1 MKPIH
6 EFDLFGMECGH
17 PRRLPKAPEGTP
29 LSGSGFALRAEKERE
44 LRRIRGERALAATLS
59 ERALVDGVRFPVGGE
74 AVKAGRTE
82 QAAPEPTAV
91 KEDVKDAREAREE
104 KKTAE
109 DKETDVATKKTS
121 EKTTEKPTEAAEK
134 TETAD
139 RTAAQPP
146 AAAAE
151 AKLDVKTVVKTG
163 AEADVKSA
171 AMTEPTPEASGKK
184 PAKRRSKKD
193 EKAEEEARVA
203 AAADAI
209 RAEVA
214 KDTEAAEAK
223 RLAELKEEKA
233 KAKTKASCRPRV
245 KTKISKIQPKT
256 ASETPTSKTDAQTA
270 AQGTT
275 TGKEA
280 SAKAVS
286 PAPVPVSA
294 PAPKSAKAAAE
305 KTSVKAAGK
314 TTQKAASKPAPK
326 KPAAKKKLS
335 LAAQFSSAVEDTR
348 SETAGETGAVM
359 PVPGGE
365 AEVPAAVSP
374 GGAEARAADHAAE
387 GVQAVD
393 GVEAKPSPS
402 TAGLKAGVKSEPK
415 PEPKHAKKRGRKP
428 KTGHGND
435 LPSVRKPD
443 EKPSAQP
450 QKKSATPAAAPA
462 SSGAAAEPETPAAA
476 GKNVPSASPAT
487 AVAPAVP
494 PSMPKGRYSAA
505 AAIGMADAL
514 GDAINQAEAK
524 EEPEDFEDGADPAE
538 VEAAHPDEIRFEA
551 LAEASAAAEAR
562 AGGEASP
569 AGGSATPA
577 ADVGSS
583 PSSSSASVP
592 YVESDDDGD
601 DDLEDVVDELD
612 DHDEPPEFPVFEP
625 LDGRRRRVRPKVS
638 DAPGFKKVEEAL
650 HPEGEAH
657 VPADVRRARMLAAA
671 GAVTAGFTTTEVAA
685 EIVRRQA
692 EARAADQAVETDI
705 GDEVAEAAEPADSA
719 AAAPEGIPA
728 LTEAD
733 MKDALARDITAASR
747 KLYPTASGAPTDPS
761 ALTPDAVLA
770 ARRLRMERELAAI
783 EETKRTL
790 LPRAVDHWYFHA
802 GDGAG
807 RSTTLTEAMTVLTNE
822 EAADVRRVV
831 EHHLAK
837 HVTWEQDDA
846 AGGEDLPDREDSM
859 PKNPGKSSTS
869 LNGLESLP
877 GTNPTTN
884 AASRAAT
891 ALTLSGLSRA
901 AGGLLG
907 RIRGFARLARFARP
921 RRTGRGARPSAAAQA
936 PAAPAPAAQHPVAVR
951 PDTGVAEASAP
962 SALPPAY
969 QAFETF
975 QKAQRTERA
984 FLAVIAMVACGA
996 LGITLHTL
1004 WRPEPKDV
1012 VVDRAMV
1019 ESAVAMMRIA
1029 QSRPGMPERPEL
1041 AALTRAGIDAAL
1053 ERLAREQNLRI
1064 FVKGAYGAMPE
1075 GPMPDVTE
1083 AVLASLGITPIERK
1097 VLADAVTHHWL
1108 MQPAEEA
1115 LVDNAREVLRPE
1127 LRNDP
1132 VAQEVERIRTEGLTP
1147 FEHAARDPRLLEPAR
1162 MRAEAR
1168 REEMKRKDEEAEER
1182 RQAGIRAA
1190 QAEGLTDEE
1199 LKPPFWERLL
1209 GFVKDRYA
1217 DMVRRGISRDEERNA
1232 QMEAQDA
1239 RAAEEA
1245 ARRARER
1252 TPFGEL
1258 PVRPLPEPT
1267 PAERIERF
1275 HEK

>member
-44 LRRIRGERALAATLS
+44 IRRIRGERALAATLS

-214 KDTEAAEAK
+214 KDAEAAEAK

-233 KAKTKASCRPRV
+233 KASCRPRV

-256 ASETPTSKTDAQTA
+256 QATTPTAKADEPTA
-270 AQGTT
+270 PLGTT
-275 TGKEA
+275 TGEDA
-280 SAKAVS
+280 SAEAAS

-305 KTSVKAAGK
+305 KTSVKAA
-314 TTQKAASKPAPK
+314 SKPAPK
-326 KPAAKKKLS
+326 KTAAKKKLS
-335 LAAQFSSAVEDTR
+335 LAAQFSSAVEDAR
-348 SETAGETGAVM
+348 AASGNVGLEV
-359 PVPGGE
+359 PVL
-365 AEVPAAVSP
+365 ADMTEVPAADRATESVEAI
-374 GGAEARAADHAAE
+374 GAALGAA
-387 GVQAVD
+387 QT
-393 GVEAKPSPS
+393 VEAKPTEPN
-402 TAGLKAGVKSEPK
+402 VEPK
-415 PEPKHAKKRGRKP
+415 PAKKRGRKP
-428 KTGHGND
+428 KAQIRDQDQDQDQDQTQ
-435 LPSVRKPD
+435 
-443 EKPSAQP
+443 AQP
-450 QKKSATPAAAPA
+450 DRKAKETPAQKPRMEASAP
-462 SSGAAAEPETPAAA
+462 SPSSSSSSSSSSSPVPSGAAAEPETPVAT
-476 GKNVPSASPAT
+476 GKS
-487 AVAPAVP
+487 APAVGPSVP

-505 AAIGMADAL
+505 AAHGMADAL
-514 GDAINQAEAK
+514 GDAIARAEAK

-538 VEAAHPDEIRFEA
+538 VEASHPDEIRFDA
-551 LAEASAAAEAR
+551 LAEASAAEDPAAD
-562 AGGEASP
+562 EASP
-569 AGGSATPA
+569 AGASAAPA
-577 ADVGSS
+577 AGVGSTPSSS
-583 PSSSSASVP
+583 PSSVP

-601 DDLEDVVDELD
+601 DDLEE
-612 DHDEPPEFPVFEP
+612 HDEPPEFPVFEP

-1041 AALTRAGIDAAL
+1041 AALNRAGIDAAL

-1132 VAQEVERIRTEGLTP
+1132 VAQEVERIRTEGLTA

>member
-44 LRRIRGERALAATLS
+44 IRQIRGERALAATLS

-214 KDTEAAEAK
+214 KDAEAAEAK

-256 ASETPTSKTDAQTA
+256 QAKTPTAKADEPTA
-270 AQGTT
+270 PLGTT
-275 TGKEA
+275 TGEDA
-280 SAKAVS
+280 SAEAAS

-305 KTSVKAAGK
+305 KTSVKAA
-314 TTQKAASKPAPK
+314 SKPAPK
-326 KPAAKKKLS
+326 KTAAKKKLS
-335 LAAQFSSAVEDTR
+335 LAAQFSSAVEDAR
-348 SETAGETGAVM
+348 AASGNVGLEV
-359 PVPGGE
+359 PVL
-365 AEVPAAVSP
+365 ADMTEVPAADRATESVEAI
-374 GGAEARAADHAAE
+374 GAALGAA
-387 GVQAVD
+387 QT
-393 GVEAKPSPS
+393 VEAKPAEPN
-402 TAGLKAGVKSEPK
+402 VEPK
-415 PEPKHAKKRGRKP
+415 PAKKRGRKP
-428 KTGHGND
+428 KAQIQGQDQTQTQSD
-435 LPSVRKPD
+435 RKAE
-443 EKPSAQP
+443 EKPAQKPRKEASAP
-450 QKKSATPAAAPA
+450 SPTSSSSSSSPAP
-462 SSGAAAEPETPAAA
+462 SGAAVEPETPVAT
-476 GKNVPSASPAT
+476 GKS
-487 AVAPAVP
+487 APAVGPSVP

-505 AAIGMADAL
+505 AAHGMADAL
-514 GDAINQAEAK
+514 GDAIARAEAK

-551 LAEASAAAEAR
+551 LAEASAAAQDR
-562 AGGEASP
+562 AADDASP
-569 AGGSATPA
+569 TGATAPEGSTP
-577 ADVGSS
+577 S
-583 PSSSSASVP
+583 PSSASVP
-592 YVESDDDGD
+592 YVESDDGE
-601 DDLEDVVDELD
+601 DDLEDVVDELEE
-612 DHDEPPEFPVFEP
+612 HDEPPEFPVFEP

-638 DAPGFKKVEEAL
+638 GAPGFKKVEEAL
-650 HPEGEAH
+650 HPEGDAH

-692 EARAADQAVETDI
+692 EARAAGEVVETDV
-705 GDEVAEAAEPADSA
+705 GDEGAEAAEPADSA

-761 ALTPDAVLA
+761 AVTPDEILA

-807 RSTTLTEAMTVLTNE
+807 RSTTLTEAMTVLTDE

-846 AGGEDLPDREDSM
+846 TGGEDLPDWEDSTS
-859 PKNPGKSSTS
+859 KNPGKSSTS
-869 LNGLESLP
+869 LNALESQAC
-877 GTNPTTN
+877 GNTD
-884 AASRAAT
+884 ARAAT
-891 ALTLSGLSRA
+891 ALTLSDLSRA

-951 PDTGVAEASAP
+951 PDTGVAEASAS

-1275 HEK
+1275 PEK

>member
-44 LRRIRGERALAATLS
+44 IRRIRGERALAATLS

-104 KKTAE
+104 KNTAE

-214 KDTEAAEAK
+214 KDAEAAEAK

-233 KAKTKASCRPRV
+233 KASCRPRV

-256 ASETPTSKTDAQTA
+256 QATTPTAKADEPTA
-270 AQGTT
+270 PLGTT
-275 TGKEA
+275 TGEDA
-280 SAKAVS
+280 SAEAAS

-305 KTSVKAAGK
+305 KTSVKAA
-314 TTQKAASKPAPK
+314 SKPAPK
-326 KPAAKKKLS
+326 KTAAKKKLS
-335 LAAQFSSAVEDTR
+335 LAAQFSSAVEDAR
-348 SETAGETGAVM
+348 AASGNVGLEV
-359 PVPGGE
+359 PVL
-365 AEVPAAVSP
+365 ADMTEVPAADRATESVEAI
-374 GGAEARAADHAAE
+374 GAALGAA
-387 GVQAVD
+387 QT
-393 GVEAKPSPS
+393 VEAKPTEPN
-402 TAGLKAGVKSEPK
+402 VEPK
-415 PEPKHAKKRGRKP
+415 PAKKRGRKP
-428 KTGHGND
+428 KAQIRDQDQDQVQDQTQ
-435 LPSVRKPD
+435 
-443 EKPSAQP
+443 AQP
-450 QKKSATPAAAPA
+450 DRKAKETPAQKPRMEASAP
-462 SSGAAAEPETPAAA
+462 SPSSSSSSSSSSSPVPSGAAAEPETPVAT
-476 GKNVPSASPAT
+476 GKS
-487 AVAPAVP
+487 APAVGPSVP

-505 AAIGMADAL
+505 AAHGMADAL
-514 GDAINQAEAK
+514 GDAIARAEAK

-538 VEAAHPDEIRFEA
+538 VEASHPDEIRFDA
-551 LAEASAAAEAR
+551 LAEASAAEDPAAD
-562 AGGEASP
+562 EASP
-569 AGGSATPA
+569 AGASAAPA
-577 ADVGSS
+577 AGVGSTPSSS
-583 PSSSSASVP
+583 PSSVP

-601 DDLEDVVDELD
+601 DDLEE
-612 DHDEPPEFPVFEP
+612 HDEPPEFPVFEP

-650 HPEGEAH
+650 HPEGDAH
-657 VPADVRRARMLAAA
+657 VPADVRVARMLAAA

-1275 HEK
+1275 PEK

>member
-6 EFDLFGMECGH
+6 EFDLFGMESGH
-17 PRRLPKAPEGTP
+17 PRRLPKAPERTP
-29 LSGSGFALRAEKERE
+29 LSGFALRAEKERE
-44 LRRIRGERALAATLS
+44 IRRIRGERALAVTLS
-59 ERALVDGVRFPVGGE
+59 ERAPVDGVRFPAGGE
-74 AVKAGRTE
+74 AVKAGSTE
-82 QAAPEPTAV
+82 QATPEPTAV
-91 KEDVKDAREAREE
+91 KEGVKDAREAREE

-171 AMTEPTPEASGKK
+171 AMTEPTPKAPGKK
-184 PAKRRSKKD
+184 PAKPKKRRSK
-193 EKAEEEARVA
+193 KAEEEARLA

-214 KDTEAAEAK
+214 KDAEAAEAK

-233 KAKTKASCRPRV
+233 KAKAAGRPRV

-256 ASETPTSKTDAQTA
+256 QATTPTAKADEPTA
-270 AQGTT
+270 PLGTT
-275 TGKEA
+275 TGKDA
-280 SAKAVS
+280 SAEAAS
-286 PAPVPVSA
+286 PAPAPVTG
-294 PAPKSAKAAAE
+294 PKSAKAAAE
-305 KTSVKAAGK
+305 KTPVKAAGK
-314 TTQKAASKPAPK
+314 TAQKSAP

-335 LAAQFSSAVEDTR
+335 LAAQFSSAVEDAR
-348 SETAGETGAVM
+348 AASGDVGLEV
-359 PVPGGE
+359 PVL
-365 AEVPAAVSP
+365 ADMTEVPAADRATESVEAI
-374 GGAEARAADHAAE
+374 GAAIGAA
-387 GVQAVD
+387 QT
-393 GVEAKPSPS
+393 VEAKPAEPN
-402 TAGLKAGVKSEPK
+402 VEPK
-415 PEPKHAKKRGRKP
+415 PAKKRGRKP
-428 KTGHGND
+428 KAQIRDQDQDQDQDQTQ
-435 LPSVRKPD
+435 
-443 EKPSAQP
+443 AQP
-450 QKKSATPAAAPA
+450 DRKAKETPAQKPRMEASAP
-462 SSGAAAEPETPAAA
+462 SPSSSSSSSSSSSPVPSGAAAESETPVAT
-476 GKNVPSASPAT
+476 GKS
-487 AVAPAVP
+487 APAVGPSVP

-505 AAIGMADAL
+505 AAHGMADAL
-514 GDAINQAEAK
+514 GDAIARAEAK

-538 VEAAHPDEIRFEA
+538 VEASHPDEIRFDA
-551 LAEASAAAEAR
+551 LAEASAAEDPAAD
-562 AGGEASP
+562 EASP
-569 AGGSATPA
+569 AGASAAPA
-577 ADVGSS
+577 AGVGSTPSSS
-583 PSSSSASVP
+583 PSSVP

-601 DDLEDVVDELD
+601 DDLEE
-612 DHDEPPEFPVFEP
+612 HDEPPEFPVFEP

-650 HPEGEAH
+650 HPEGDAH

-692 EARAADQAVETDI
+692 EARAAGEAAETDA
-705 GDEVAEAAEPADSA
+705 GDEGAEAAEPADSA

-733 MKDALARDITAASR
+733 MKDALARDITAASK
-747 KLYPTASGAPTDPS
+747 KLYPTASGAPTDPNT
-761 ALTPDAVLA
+761 LTSDAVLA

-807 RSTTLTEAMTVLTNE
+807 RSTTLTEAMTVLTDE

-846 AGGEDLPDREDSM
+846 TGGEDLPDREDSTS
-859 PKNPGKSSTS
+859 KNPGKSSTL
-869 LNGLESLP
+869 LNALESQAC
-877 GTNPTTN
+877 GNTD
-884 AASRAAT
+884 ARAAT

-1041 AALTRAGIDAAL
+1041 AALNRAGIDAAL

-1217 DMVRRGISRDEERNA
+1217 DMVRRGISRDEERNT

-1275 HEK
+1275 PEK

>member
-6 EFDLFGMECGH
+6 EFDLFGMESGH
-17 PRRLPKAPEGTP
+17 PRRLPKAPERTP
-29 LSGSGFALRAEKERE
+29 LSGSGSGFALRAEKERE
-44 LRRIRGERALAATLS
+44 IRRIRGERALAATLS
-59 ERALVDGVRFPVGGE
+59 ERALVDGVRFPAGGE

-171 AMTEPTPEASGKK
+171 AMTEPTPEAPGKK
-184 PAKRRSKKD
+184 PAKPKKRRSK
-193 EKAEEEARVA
+193 KAEEEARLA

-214 KDTEAAEAK
+214 KDAEAAEAK

-233 KAKTKASCRPRV
+233 KAKAAGRPRV
-245 KTKISKIQPKT
+245 KAKISKIQPKT
-256 ASETPTSKTDAQTA
+256 QATTPTAKADEPTA
-270 AQGTT
+270 PLGTT
-275 TGKEA
+275 TGENA
-280 SAKAVS
+280 SAEAAS
-286 PAPVPVSA
+286 PAPAPVTG
-294 PAPKSAKAAAE
+294 PKSAKAAAE
-305 KTSVKAAGK
+305 KTPVKAAGK
-314 TTQKAASKPAPK
+314 TAQKPAPKPVPKK

-335 LAAQFSSAVEDTR
+335 LAAQFSSAVEDAR
-348 SETAGETGAVM
+348 AASGDVGLEV
-359 PVPGGE
+359 PVL
-365 AEVPAAVSP
+365 ADMTEVPAADRATESVEAI
-374 GGAEARAADHAAE
+374 GAALGAA
-387 GVQAVD
+387 QT
-393 GVEAKPSPS
+393 VEAKPAEPN
-402 TAGLKAGVKSEPK
+402 VEPK
-415 PEPKHAKKRGRKP
+415 PAKKRGRKP
-428 KTGHGND
+428 KAQIQGQDQTQTQSD
-435 LPSVRKPD
+435 RKAK
-443 EKPSAQP
+443 E
-450 QKKSATPAAAPA
+450 TPAQKPRKEASAPSPTSSSSSSSPA
-462 SSGAAAEPETPAAA
+462 PSGAAAEPETPVAT
-476 GKNVPSASPAT
+476 GKS
-487 AVAPAVP
+487 APAVGPSVP

-505 AAIGMADAL
+505 AAHGMADAL
-514 GDAINQAEAK
+514 GDAIARAEAK

-551 LAEASAAAEAR
+551 LAEASAAEDPAAD
-562 AGGEASP
+562 EASP
-569 AGGSATPA
+569 AGASAAPA
-577 ADVGSS
+577 AGVGSTPSSS
-583 PSSSSASVP
+583 PSSVP
-592 YVESDDDGD
+592 YVESDDDGE

-650 HPEGEAH
+650 HPEGDAH

-692 EARAADQAVETDI
+692 EARAAGEAVETDV
-705 GDEVAEAAEPADSA
+705 GDEGAEAAEPADSA

-761 ALTPDAVLA
+761 AVTPDEILA

-807 RSTTLTEAMTVLTNE
+807 RSTTLTEAMTVLTDE

-846 AGGEDLPDREDSM
+846 AGGADLPDREDSM
-859 PKNPGKSSTS
+859 SKNPWKSSTS

-884 AASRAAT
+884 AASRTAT

-921 RRTGRGARPSAAAQA
+921 RRTGRRAQPSAAAA
-936 PAAPAPAAQHPVAVR
+936 SAAPASPHPVAVR
-951 PDTGVAEASAP
+951 PQANIAEVPAA
-962 SALPPAY
+962 SALPPTY

-1217 DMVRRGISRDEERNA
+1217 DMVRRGISRDGERNA

-1258 PVRPLPEPT
+1258 PLRPLPEPT

-1275 HEK
+1275 PEK

>member
-6 EFDLFGMECGH
+6 EFDLFGMESGH
-17 PRRLPKAPEGTP
+17 PRRLPKAPERTP

-44 LRRIRGERALAATLS
+44 IRRIRGERALAATLS
-59 ERALVDGVRFPVGGE
+59 ERALVDGVRFPAGGE

-171 AMTEPTPEASGKK
+171 AMTEPTPEAPGKK
-184 PAKRRSKKD
+184 PAKPKKRRSK
-193 EKAEEEARVA
+193 KAEEEARLA

-214 KDTEAAEAK
+214 KDAEAAEAK

-233 KAKTKASCRPRV
+233 KAKAAGRPRV

-256 ASETPTSKTDAQTA
+256 QATTPTAKADEPTA
-270 AQGTT
+270 PLGTT
-275 TGKEA
+275 TGEDA
-280 SAKAVS
+280 SAEAAS
-286 PAPVPVSA
+286 PAPAPVTG
-294 PAPKSAKAAAE
+294 PKSAKAAAE
-305 KTSVKAAGK
+305 KTSVKAAEK
-314 TTQKAASKPAPK
+314 TAQKPAPKPVPKK

-335 LAAQFSSAVEDTR
+335 LAAQFSSAVEDAR
-348 SETAGETGAVM
+348 AASGDVGLEV
-359 PVPGGE
+359 PVL
-365 AEVPAAVSP
+365 ADMTEVPAADRATESVEAI
-374 GGAEARAADHAAE
+374 GAALGAA
-387 GVQAVD
+387 QT
-393 GVEAKPSPS
+393 VEAKPAEPN
-402 TAGLKAGVKSEPK
+402 VEPK
-415 PEPKHAKKRGRKP
+415 PAKKPRKEASA
-428 KTGHGND
+428 
-435 LPSVRKPD
+435 PSPT
-443 EKPSAQP
+443 S
-450 QKKSATPAAAPA
+450 SSSSSSPAP
-462 SSGAAAEPETPAAA
+462 SGAAVEPETPVAT
-476 GKNVPSASPAT
+476 GKS
-487 AVAPAVP
+487 APAVGPSVP

-505 AAIGMADAL
+505 AAHGMADAL
-514 GDAINQAEAK
+514 GDAIARAEAK

-551 LAEASAAAEAR
+551 LAEASAAAQDR
-562 AGGEASP
+562 AADDASP
-569 AGGSATPA
+569 TGATAPEGSTP
-577 ADVGSS
+577 S
-583 PSSSSASVP
+583 PSSASVP
-592 YVESDDDGD
+592 YVESDDGE

-650 HPEGEAH
+650 HPEGDAH

-685 EIVRRQA
+685 EIVRRQV
-692 EARAADQAVETDI
+692 EARAAGEAVETDV
-705 GDEVAEAAEPADSA
+705 GDEGAEAAEPADSA

-761 ALTPDAVLA
+761 AVTPDEILA

-807 RSTTLTEAMTVLTNE
+807 RSTTLTEAMTVLTDE

-846 AGGEDLPDREDSM
+846 AGGADLPDREDSM
-859 PKNPGKSSTS
+859 SKNPGKSSTS
-869 LNGLESLP
+869 PNALESQAC
-877 GTNPTTN
+877 GNTD
-884 AASRAAT
+884 ARAAT

-1182 RQAGIRAA
+1182 RQAGIRVA

-1258 PVRPLPEPT
+1258 PLRPLPEPT

-1275 HEK
+1275 PEK

>member
-6 EFDLFGMECGH
+6 EFDLFGMESGH
-17 PRRLPKAPEGTP
+17 PRRLPKAPERTP
-29 LSGSGFALRAEKERE
+29 LSGSGSGFALRAEKERE
-44 LRRIRGERALAATLS
+44 IRRIRGERALAATLS
-59 ERALVDGVRFPVGGE
+59 ERALVDGVRFPAGGE

-171 AMTEPTPEASGKK
+171 AMTEPTPEAPGKK
-184 PAKRRSKKD
+184 PAKPKKRRSK
-193 EKAEEEARVA
+193 KAEEEARLA

-214 KDTEAAEAK
+214 KDAEAAEAK

-233 KAKTKASCRPRV
+233 KAKAAGRPRV
-245 KTKISKIQPKT
+245 KAKISKIQPKT
-256 ASETPTSKTDAQTA
+256 QATTPTAKAYEPTA
-270 AQGTT
+270 PLGTT
-275 TGKEA
+275 TGEDA
-280 SAKAVS
+280 SAEAAS
-286 PAPVPVSA
+286 PAPAPVTG
-294 PAPKSAKAAAE
+294 PKSAKAAAE

-314 TTQKAASKPAPK
+314 TAQKPAPKPVPKK

-335 LAAQFSSAVEDTR
+335 LAAQFSSAVEDAR
-348 SETAGETGAVM
+348 AASGDVGLEV
-359 PVPGGE
+359 PVL
-365 AEVPAAVSP
+365 ADMTEVPAADRATESVEAI
-374 GGAEARAADHAAE
+374 GAALGAA
-387 GVQAVD
+387 QT
-393 GVEAKPSPS
+393 VEAKPAEPN
-402 TAGLKAGVKSEPK
+402 VEPK
-415 PEPKHAKKRGRKP
+415 PAKKRGRKP
-428 KTGHGND
+428 KAQIRDQDQDQDQTQ
-435 LPSVRKPD
+435 
-443 EKPSAQP
+443 AQP
-450 QKKSATPAAAPA
+450 DRKAKETPAQKPRMEASAP
-462 SSGAAAEPETPAAA
+462 SPSSSSSPVPSGAAAEPETPVAT
-476 GKNVPSASPAT
+476 GKS
-487 AVAPAVP
+487 APAVGPSVP
-494 PSMPKGRYSAA
+494 PSVPKGRYSAA
-505 AAIGMADAL
+505 AAHGMADAL
-514 GDAINQAEAK
+514 GDAIARAEAK

-551 LAEASAAAEAR
+551 LAESSAAEDPAAD
-562 AGGEASP
+562 EASP
-569 AGGSATPA
+569 AGASAAPA
-577 ADVGSS
+577 AGVGSS
-583 PSSSSASVP
+583 SPSSVP
-592 YVESDDDGD
+592 YVESDDDGE

-650 HPEGEAH
+650 HPEGDAH

-692 EARAADQAVETDI
+692 EARAAGEAVETDV
-705 GDEVAEAAEPADSA
+705 GDEGAEAAEPADSA

-733 MKDALARDITAASR
+733 MKDALARDITAASK
-747 KLYPTASGAPTDPS
+747 KLYPTASGAPTDPNT
-761 ALTPDAVLA
+761 LTSDAVLA

-807 RSTTLTEAMTVLTNE
+807 RSTTLTEAMTVLTDE

-846 AGGEDLPDREDSM
+846 AGGADLPDREDSM
-859 PKNPGKSSTS
+859 SKNPWKSSTS

-884 AASRAAT
+884 AASRTAT

-921 RRTGRGARPSAAAQA
+921 RRTGRRAQPSAAAA
-936 PAAPAPAAQHPVAVR
+936 SAAPASPHPVAVR
-951 PDTGVAEASAP
+951 PQANIAEVPAA
-962 SALPPAY
+962 SALPPTY

-1041 AALTRAGIDAAL
+1041 AALNRAGIDAAL

-1182 RQAGIRAA
+1182 RQAGIRVA

-1217 DMVRRGISRDEERNA
+1217 DMVRRGISRDEERNT

-1258 PVRPLPEPT
+1258 PLRPLPEPT

-1275 HEK
+1275 PEK

>member
-6 EFDLFGMECGH
+6 EFDLFGMESGH
-17 PRRLPKAPEGTP
+17 PRRLPKAPERTP

-44 LRRIRGERALAATLS
+44 IRRIRGERALAATLS
-59 ERALVDGVRFPVGGE
+59 ERALVDGVRFPAGGE

-171 AMTEPTPEASGKK
+171 AMTEPTPEAPGKK
-184 PAKRRSKKD
+184 PAKPKKRRSK
-193 EKAEEEARVA
+193 KAEEEARLA

-233 KAKTKASCRPRV
+233 KAKAAGRPRV
-245 KTKISKIQPKT
+245 KAKISKIQSKT
-256 ASETPTSKTDAQTA
+256 QATTPTAKADEPTA
-270 AQGTT
+270 PLGTT
-275 TGKEA
+275 TGEDA
-280 SAKAVS
+280 SAEAAS
-286 PAPVPVSA
+286 PAPAPVTG
-294 PAPKSAKAAAE
+294 PKSAKAAAE
-305 KTSVKAAGK
+305 KTSVKAAEK
-314 TTQKAASKPAPK
+314 TAQKPAPKPVPKK

-335 LAAQFSSAVEDTR
+335 LAAQFSSAVEDAR
-348 SETAGETGAVM
+348 AASGDVGLEV
-359 PVPGGE
+359 PVL
-365 AEVPAAVSP
+365 ADMTEVPAADRATESVEAI
-374 GGAEARAADHAAE
+374 GAALGAA
-387 GVQAVD
+387 QT
-393 GVEAKPSPS
+393 VEAKPAEPN
-402 TAGLKAGVKSEPK
+402 VEPK
-415 PEPKHAKKRGRKP
+415 PAKKRGRKP
-428 KTGHGND
+428 KAQIQGQDQTQTQSD
-435 LPSVRKPD
+435 RKAE
-443 EKPSAQP
+443 EKPAQKPRKEASAP
-450 QKKSATPAAAPA
+450 SPTSSSSSSSPAP
-462 SSGAAAEPETPAAA
+462 SGAAVEPETPVAT
-476 GKNVPSASPAT
+476 GKS
-487 AVAPAVP
+487 APAVGPSVP

-505 AAIGMADAL
+505 AAHGMADAL
-514 GDAINQAEAK
+514 GDAIARAEAK

-551 LAEASAAAEAR
+551 LAEASAAAQDR
-562 AGGEASP
+562 AADDASP
-569 AGGSATPA
+569 TGATAPEGSTP
-577 ADVGSS
+577 S
-583 PSSSSASVP
+583 PSSASVP
-592 YVESDDDGD
+592 YVESDDGE

-650 HPEGEAH
+650 HPEGDAH

-692 EARAADQAVETDI
+692 EARAAGEAVETDV

-907 RIRGFARLARFARP
+907 RILGFARLARFARP

-936 PAAPAPAAQHPVAVR
+936 PAAPAPAAQHPIAVR
-951 PDTGVAEASAP
+951 PDTGVAEASAS

-1132 VAQEVERIRTEGLTP
+1132 VSQEVERIRTEGLTP

-1275 HEK
+1275 PAK

>member
-44 LRRIRGERALAATLS
+44 IRRIRGERALAATLS

-214 KDTEAAEAK
+214 KDAEAAEAK

-245 KTKISKIQPKT
+245 KT
-256 ASETPTSKTDAQTA
+256 
-270 AQGTT
+270 
-275 TGKEA
+275 TGEDA
-280 SAKAVS
+280 SAEAAS

-305 KTSVKAAGK
+305 KTSVKAA
-314 TTQKAASKPAPK
+314 SKPAPK
-326 KPAAKKKLS
+326 KTAAKKKLS
-335 LAAQFSSAVEDTR
+335 LAAQFSSAVEDAR
-348 SETAGETGAVM
+348 AASGNVGLEV
-359 PVPGGE
+359 PVL
-365 AEVPAAVSP
+365 ADMTEVPAADRATESVEAI
-374 GGAEARAADHAAE
+374 GAALGAA
-387 GVQAVD
+387 QT
-393 GVEAKPSPS
+393 VEAKPAEPN
-402 TAGLKAGVKSEPK
+402 VEPK
-415 PEPKHAKKRGRKP
+415 PAKKRGRKP
-428 KTGHGND
+428 KAQIRDQDQDQDQTQ
-435 LPSVRKPD
+435 
-443 EKPSAQP
+443 AQP
-450 QKKSATPAAAPA
+450 DRKAKETPAQKPRMEASAP
-462 SSGAAAEPETPAAA
+462 SPSSSSSSSSSSSPVPSGAAAEPETPVAT
-476 GKNVPSASPAT
+476 GKS
-487 AVAPAVP
+487 APAVGPSVP

-505 AAIGMADAL
+505 AAHGMADAL
-514 GDAINQAEAK
+514 GDAIARAEAK

-1041 AALTRAGIDAAL
+1041 AALNRAGIDAAL

-1132 VAQEVERIRTEGLTP
+1132 VAQEVERIRTEGLTA

>member
-44 LRRIRGERALAATLS
+44 IRRIRGERALAATLS

-214 KDTEAAEAK
+214 KDAEAAEAK

-233 KAKTKASCRPRV
+233 KASCRPRV

-256 ASETPTSKTDAQTA
+256 QATTPTAKADEPTA
-270 AQGTT
+270 PLGTT
-275 TGKEA
+275 TGEDA
-280 SAKAVS
+280 SAEAAS

-305 KTSVKAAGK
+305 KTSVKAA
-314 TTQKAASKPAPK
+314 SKPAPK
-326 KPAAKKKLS
+326 KTAAKKKLS
-335 LAAQFSSAVEDTR
+335 LAAQFSSAVEDAR
-348 SETAGETGAVM
+348 AASGNVGLEV
-359 PVPGGE
+359 PVL
-365 AEVPAAVSP
+365 ADMTEVPAADRATESVEAI
-374 GGAEARAADHAAE
+374 GAALGAA
-387 GVQAVD
+387 QT
-393 GVEAKPSPS
+393 VEAKPTEPN
-402 TAGLKAGVKSEPK
+402 VEPK
-415 PEPKHAKKRGRKP
+415 PAKKRGRKP
-428 KTGHGND
+428 KAQIRDQDQDQDQDQTQ
-435 LPSVRKPD
+435 
-443 EKPSAQP
+443 AQP
-450 QKKSATPAAAPA
+450 DRKAKETPAQKPRMEASAP
-462 SSGAAAEPETPAAA
+462 SPSSSSSSSSSSSPVPSGAAAEPETPVAT
-476 GKNVPSASPAT
+476 GKS
-487 AVAPAVP
+487 APAVGPSVP

-505 AAIGMADAL
+505 AAHGMADAL
-514 GDAINQAEAK
+514 GDAIARAEAK

-538 VEAAHPDEIRFEA
+538 VEASHPDEIRFDA
-551 LAEASAAAEAR
+551 LAEASAAEDPAAD
-562 AGGEASP
+562 EASP
-569 AGGSATPA
+569 AGASAAPA
-577 ADVGSS
+577 AGVGSTPSSS
-583 PSSSSASVP
+583 PSSVP

-601 DDLEDVVDELD
+601 DDLEE
-612 DHDEPPEFPVFEP
+612 HDEPPEFPVFEP

-650 HPEGEAH
+650 HPEGDAH
-657 VPADVRRARMLAAA
+657 VPADVRVARMLAAA

-692 EARAADQAVETDI
+692 EARAADQAVETDV
-705 GDEVAEAAEPADSA
+705 GDEGAEAAEPADSA

-807 RSTTLTEAMTVLTNE
+807 RSTTLTEAMTVLTDE

-846 AGGEDLPDREDSM
+846 TGGADLPDREESTS
-859 PKNPGKSSTS
+859 KNPGKSSTS
-869 LNGLESLP
+869 LNALESQAC
-877 GTNPTTN
+877 GNTD
-884 AASRAAT
+884 ARAAT

-951 PDTGVAEASAP
+951 PDTGVAEASVS

-1004 WRPEPKDV
+1004 WRSEPKDV

>member
-6 EFDLFGMECGH
+6 EFDLFGMESGH
-17 PRRLPKAPEGTP
+17 PRRLPKAPERTP

-44 LRRIRGERALAATLS
+44 IRRIRGERALAATLS

-171 AMTEPTPEASGKK
+171 AMTEPTPEVPGKK
-184 PAKRRSKKD
+184 PAKPKKRRSK
-193 EKAEEEARVA
+193 KAEEEARLA

-214 KDTEAAEAK
+214 KDAEAAEAK

-233 KAKTKASCRPRV
+233 KAKAAGRPRV

-256 ASETPTSKTDAQTA
+256 QATTPTAKADEPTA
-270 AQGTT
+270 PLGTT
-275 TGKEA
+275 TGENA
-280 SAKAVS
+280 SAEAAS
-286 PAPVPVSA
+286 PAPAPVTG
-294 PAPKSAKAAAE
+294 PKSAKAAAE
-305 KTSVKAAGK
+305 KTPVKAAGK
-314 TTQKAASKPAPK
+314 TAQKSAPKPVPKK

-335 LAAQFSSAVEDTR
+335 LAAQFSSAVEDAR
-348 SETAGETGAVM
+348 AASGDVGLEV
-359 PVPGGE
+359 PVL
-365 AEVPAAVSP
+365 ADMTEVPAADRATESVEAI
-374 GGAEARAADHAAE
+374 GAALGAA
-387 GVQAVD
+387 QT
-393 GVEAKPSPS
+393 VEAKPAEPN
-402 TAGLKAGVKSEPK
+402 VEPK
-415 PEPKHAKKRGRKP
+415 PAKKRGRKP
-428 KTGHGND
+428 KAQIREQDQDQDQDQTQ
-435 LPSVRKPD
+435 
-443 EKPSAQP
+443 AQP
-450 QKKSATPAAAPA
+450 DRKAKETPAQKPRMEASAP
-462 SSGAAAEPETPAAA
+462 SPSSSSSPVPSGAAVEPETPVAT
-476 GKNVPSASPAT
+476 GKS
-487 AVAPAVP
+487 APAVGPSVP

-505 AAIGMADAL
+505 AAHGMADAL
-514 GDAINQAEAK
+514 GDAIARAEAK

-538 VEAAHPDEIRFEA
+538 VEAAHPDEIRFDA
-551 LAEASAAAEAR
+551 LAEASAAEDPAAV
-562 AGGEASP
+562 EASP
-569 AGGSATPA
+569 AGASAAPA
-577 ADVGSS
+577 AGVGSTPSSS
-583 PSSSSASVP
+583 PSSVP

-601 DDLEDVVDELD
+601 DDLEE
-612 DHDEPPEFPVFEP
+612 HDEPPEFPVFEP

-650 HPEGEAH
+650 HPEGDAH

-692 EARAADQAVETDI
+692 EARAAGEAVETDV
-705 GDEVAEAAEPADSA
+705 GDEGAEAAEPADSA

-761 ALTPDAVLA
+761 AVTPDEILA

-807 RSTTLTEAMTVLTNE
+807 RSTTLTEAMTVLTDE

-846 AGGEDLPDREDSM
+846 AGGADLPDREDSM
-859 PKNPGKSSTS
+859 SKNPWKSSTS

-884 AASRAAT
+884 AASRTAT

-921 RRTGRGARPSAAAQA
+921 RRTGRRAQPSAAAA
-936 PAAPAPAAQHPVAVR
+936 SAAPASPHPVAVR
-951 PDTGVAEASAP
+951 PQANIAEVPAA
-962 SALPPAY
+962 SALPPTY

-1217 DMVRRGISRDEERNA
+1217 DMVRREISRDGERHA
-1232 QMEAQDA
+1232 QMETQDA

-1275 HEK
+1275 PEK

>member
-6 EFDLFGMECGH
+6 EFDLFGMESGH
-17 PRRLPKAPEGTP
+17 PRRLPKAPERTP
-29 LSGSGFALRAEKERE
+29 LSGSGSGSGFTLRAEKERE
-44 LRRIRGERALAATLS
+44 IRRIRGERV
-59 ERALVDGVRFPVGGE
+59 LVDGVRFPAGGE

-171 AMTEPTPEASGKK
+171 AMTEPTPEAPGKK
-184 PAKRRSKKD
+184 PAKPKKRRSK
-193 EKAEEEARVA
+193 KAEEEARLA

-214 KDTEAAEAK
+214 KDAEAAEAK

-233 KAKTKASCRPRV
+233 KAKAAGRPRV
-245 KTKISKIQPKT
+245 KAKISKIQPKT
-256 ASETPTSKTDAQTA
+256 QATTPTAKADEPTA
-270 AQGTT
+270 PLGTT
-275 TGKEA
+275 TGEDA
-280 SAKAVS
+280 SAEAAS
-286 PAPVPVSA
+286 PAPAPVTG
-294 PAPKSAKAAAE
+294 PKSAKAAAE

-314 TTQKAASKPAPK
+314 TAQKPAPK
-326 KPAAKKKLS
+326 PVPKKKLS
-335 LAAQFSSAVEDTR
+335 LAAQFSSAVEDAR
-348 SETAGETGAVM
+348 AASGDVGLEV
-359 PVPGGE
+359 PVL
-365 AEVPAAVSP
+365 ADMTEVPAADRATESVEAI
-374 GGAEARAADHAAE
+374 GAALGAA
-387 GVQAVD
+387 QT
-393 GVEAKPSPS
+393 VEAKPAEPN
-402 TAGLKAGVKSEPK
+402 VEPK
-415 PEPKHAKKRGRKP
+415 PAKKRGRKP
-428 KTGHGND
+428 KAQIQGQDQTQTQSD
-435 LPSVRKPD
+435 RKAE
-443 EKPSAQP
+443 EKPAQKPRKEASAP
-450 QKKSATPAAAPA
+450 SPTSSSSSSSPAP
-462 SSGAAAEPETPAAA
+462 SGAAVEPETPVAT
-476 GKNVPSASPAT
+476 GKS
-487 AVAPAVP
+487 APAVGPSVP

-505 AAIGMADAL
+505 AAHGMADAL
-514 GDAINQAEAK
+514 GDAIARAEAK

-538 VEAAHPDEIRFEA
+538 VEAAHSDEIRFEA
-551 LAEASAAAEAR
+551 LAEASAAAQDR
-562 AGGEASP
+562 AADDASP
-569 AGGSATPA
+569 TGATAPEGSTP
-577 ADVGSS
+577 S
-583 PSSSSASVP
+583 PSSASVP
-592 YVESDDDGD
+592 YVESDYGE

-650 HPEGEAH
+650 HPEGDAH

-685 EIVRRQA
+685 EIVRRQV
-692 EARAADQAVETDI
+692 EARAAGEAVETDV
-705 GDEVAEAAEPADSA
+705 GDEGAEAAEPADSA

-761 ALTPDAVLA
+761 AVTPDEILA

-807 RSTTLTEAMTVLTNE
+807 RSTTLTEAMTVLTDE

-846 AGGEDLPDREDSM
+846 TGGEDLPDREDSTS
-859 PKNPGKSSTS
+859 KNPGKSSTS
-869 LNGLESLP
+869 LNALESQAC
-877 GTNPTTN
+877 GNTD
-884 AASRAAT
+884 ARAAT

-907 RIRGFARLARFARP
+907 RIRGFARLARFARA

-951 PDTGVAEASAP
+951 PDTGVAEASAS

-1041 AALTRAGIDAAL
+1041 AALNRAGIDAAL

-1217 DMVRRGISRDEERNA
+1217 DMVRRGISRDGERNA

-1258 PVRPLPEPT
+1258 PLRPLPEPT

-1275 HEK
+1275 PEK

>member
-44 LRRIRGERALAATLS
+44 IRRIRGERALAATLS
-59 ERALVDGVRFPVGGE
+59 ERALVDGVRFPAGGE

-151 AKLDVKTVVKTG
+151 AKLDVKTVVKTD

-171 AMTEPTPEASGKK
+171 AMTEPTPEAPGKK
-184 PAKRRSKKD
+184 PAKPKKRRSK
-193 EKAEEEARVA
+193 KAEEEARLA

-214 KDTEAAEAK
+214 KDAEAAEAK

-233 KAKTKASCRPRV
+233 KAKTKAAEP
-245 KTKISKIQPKT
+245 
-256 ASETPTSKTDAQTA
+256 TA

-275 TGKEA
+275 TGEDA
-280 SAKAVS
+280 SAEAAS

-314 TTQKAASKPAPK
+314 TTQKAASKPASK
-326 KPAAKKKLS
+326 KTAAKRKLS
-335 LAAQFSSAVEDTR
+335 LAAQFSSAVEDAR
-348 SETAGETGAVM
+348 AASGDVGLEV
-359 PVPGGE
+359 PVL
-365 AEVPAAVSP
+365 ADMTEVPAADRATESVEAI
-374 GGAEARAADHAAE
+374 GAALGAA
-387 GVQAVD
+387 QT
-393 GVEAKPSPS
+393 VEAKPAEPN
-402 TAGLKAGVKSEPK
+402 VEPK
-415 PEPKHAKKRGRKP
+415 PAKKRGRKP
-428 KTGHGND
+428 KAQIRDQDQDQTQ
-435 LPSVRKPD
+435 
-443 EKPSAQP
+443 AQP
-450 QKKSATPAAAPA
+450 DRKAKETPAQKPRMEASAPSP
-462 SSGAAAEPETPAAA
+462 SSSSSSSSPVPSDAAAEPETPAVA
-476 GKNVPSASPAT
+476 GKSVP
-487 AVAPAVP
+487 AVGPSVP

-514 GDAINQAEAK
+514 GDAITRAEAK

-562 AGGEASP
+562 AAGDASP
-569 AGGSATPA
+569 AGASATPA
-577 ADVGSS
+577 AGVGSS

-692 EARAADQAVETDI
+692 EARAADQAGETYV
-705 GDEVAEAAEPADSA
+705 GDEGAEATEPADSA

-807 RSTTLTEAMTVLTNE
+807 RSTTLTEAMTVLTDE

-846 AGGEDLPDREDSM
+846 TGGADLPDREDSTS
-859 PKNPGKSSTS
+859 KNPGKSSTS
-869 LNGLESLP
+869 LNALESQAC
-877 GTNPTTN
+877 GNTD
-884 AASRAAT
+884 ARAAT

-921 RRTGRGARPSAAAQA
+921 RRTGRGARPSAAAHA

-951 PDTGVAEASAP
+951 PDTGVAEASAS

-1041 AALTRAGIDAAL
+1041 AALNRAGIDAAL

-1275 HEK
+1275 PEK

>member
-44 LRRIRGERALAATLS
+44 IRRIRGERALAATLS

-214 KDTEAAEAK
+214 KDAEAAEAK

-233 KAKTKASCRPRV
+233 KASCRPRV

-256 ASETPTSKTDAQTA
+256 QATTPTAKADEPTA
-270 AQGTT
+270 PLGTT
-275 TGKEA
+275 TGEDA
-280 SAKAVS
+280 SAEAAS

-305 KTSVKAAGK
+305 KTSVKAA
-314 TTQKAASKPAPK
+314 SKPAPK
-326 KPAAKKKLS
+326 KTAAKKKLS
-335 LAAQFSSAVEDTR
+335 LAAQFSSAVEDAR
-348 SETAGETGAVM
+348 AASGNVGLEV
-359 PVPGGE
+359 PVL
-365 AEVPAAVSP
+365 ADMTEVPAADRATESVEAI
-374 GGAEARAADHAAE
+374 GAALGAA
-387 GVQAVD
+387 QT
-393 GVEAKPSPS
+393 VEAKPTEPN
-402 TAGLKAGVKSEPK
+402 VEPK
-415 PEPKHAKKRGRKP
+415 PAKKRGRKP
-428 KTGHGND
+428 KAQIRDQDQDQDQDQTQ
-435 LPSVRKPD
+435 
-443 EKPSAQP
+443 AQP
-450 QKKSATPAAAPA
+450 DRKAKETPAQKPRMEASAP
-462 SSGAAAEPETPAAA
+462 SPSSSSSSSSSSSPVPSGAAAEPETPVAT
-476 GKNVPSASPAT
+476 GKS
-487 AVAPAVP
+487 APAVGPSVP

-505 AAIGMADAL
+505 AAHGMADAL
-514 GDAINQAEAK
+514 GDAIARAEAK

-538 VEAAHPDEIRFEA
+538 VEASHPDEIRFDA
-551 LAEASAAAEAR
+551 LAEASAAEDPAAD
-562 AGGEASP
+562 EASP
-569 AGGSATPA
+569 AGASAAPA
-577 ADVGSS
+577 AGVGSTPSSS
-583 PSSSSASVP
+583 PSSVP

-601 DDLEDVVDELD
+601 DDLEE
-612 DHDEPPEFPVFEP
+612 HDEPPEFPVFEP

-650 HPEGEAH
+650 HPEGDAH
-657 VPADVRRARMLAAA
+657 VPADVRVARMLAAA

-692 EARAADQAVETDI
+692 EARAADQAVETDV
-705 GDEVAEAAEPADSA
+705 GDEGAEAAEPADSA

-807 RSTTLTEAMTVLTNE
+807 RSTTLTEAMTVLTDE

-846 AGGEDLPDREDSM
+846 TGGADLPDREDSTS
-859 PKNPGKSSTS
+859 KNPGKSSTS
-869 LNGLESLP
+869 LNALESQAC
-877 GTNPTTN
+877 GNTD
-884 AASRAAT
+884 ARAAT

-951 PDTGVAEASAP
+951 PDTGVAEASVF

-1252 TPFGEL
+1252 PPFGEL

>member
-6 EFDLFGMECGH
+6 EFDLFGMESGH

-44 LRRIRGERALAATLS
+44 IRRIRGERALAATLS
-59 ERALVDGVRFPVGGE
+59 ERALVDGVRFPAGGE

-171 AMTEPTPEASGKK
+171 AMTEPTPEAPGKK
-184 PAKRRSKKD
+184 PAKPKKRRSK
-193 EKAEEEARVA
+193 KAEEEARLA

-214 KDTEAAEAK
+214 KDAEAAEAK

-233 KAKTKASCRPRV
+233 KAKAAGRPRV
-245 KTKISKIQPKT
+245 KAKISKIQSKT
-256 ASETPTSKTDAQTA
+256 QATTPTAKADEPTA
-270 AQGTT
+270 PLGTT
-275 TGKEA
+275 TGEDA
-280 SAKAVS
+280 SAEAAS

-305 KTSVKAAGK
+305 KTSVKAA
-314 TTQKAASKPAPK
+314 SKPAPK
-326 KPAAKKKLS
+326 KTAAKKKLS
-335 LAAQFSSAVEDTR
+335 LAAQFSSAVEDAR
-348 SETAGETGAVM
+348 AASGNVGLEV
-359 PVPGGE
+359 PVL
-365 AEVPAAVSP
+365 ADMTEVPAADRATESVEAI
-374 GGAEARAADHAAE
+374 GAALGAA
-387 GVQAVD
+387 QT
-393 GVEAKPSPS
+393 VEAKPAEPN
-402 TAGLKAGVKSEPK
+402 VEPK
-415 PEPKHAKKRGRKP
+415 PAKKRGRKP
-428 KTGHGND
+428 KAQIRDQDQDQTQ
-435 LPSVRKPD
+435 
-443 EKPSAQP
+443 AQP
-450 QKKSATPAAAPA
+450 DRKAEETPVATGKSAPAV
-462 SSGAAAEPETPAAA
+462 G
-476 GKNVPSASPAT
+476 PS
-487 AVAPAVP
+487 VP

-505 AAIGMADAL
+505 AAHGMADAL
-514 GDAINQAEAK
+514 GDAIARAEAK

-538 VEAAHPDEIRFEA
+538 VEASHPDEIRFEA
-551 LAEASAAAEAR
+551 LAEASAAAQDR
-562 AGGEASP
+562 AADDASP
-569 AGGSATPA
+569 TGATAPEGSTP
-577 ADVGSS
+577 S
-583 PSSSSASVP
+583 PSSASIP
-592 YVESDDDGD
+592 YVESDDDGE

-650 HPEGEAH
+650 HPEGDAH

-692 EARAADQAVETDI
+692 EARAADQAVETDV
-705 GDEVAEAAEPADSA
+705 GDEGAETAEPADSA

-807 RSTTLTEAMTVLTNE
+807 RSTTLTEAMTVLTDE

-846 AGGEDLPDREDSM
+846 TGGEDLPDREDSTS
-859 PKNPGKSSTS
+859 KNPGKSSTS
-869 LNGLESLP
+869 LNALESQTC
-877 GTNPTTN
+877 GNTD
-884 AASRAAT
+884 ARAAT

-951 PDTGVAEASAP
+951 PDTGVAEASAS

-1115 LVDNAREVLRPE
+1115 LVDNAREVFRPE

-1275 HEK
+1275 PEK